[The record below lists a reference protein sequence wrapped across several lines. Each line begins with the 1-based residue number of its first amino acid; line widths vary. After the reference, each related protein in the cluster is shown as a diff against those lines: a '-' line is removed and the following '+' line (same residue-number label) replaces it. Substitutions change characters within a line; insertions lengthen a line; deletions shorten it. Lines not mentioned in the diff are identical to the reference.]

1 MNDDTA
7 EAAQLIVVRERK
19 TTYRDGN
26 THADRGGGRPD
37 RPLFQPGRSRSD
49 VSEDG
54 RAADGDRDASDSPD
68 WEPPPL
74 AEMSLGQRLVTAWVQ
89 DPVRGVV
96 VGLFLLV
103 AVGFYAALAIVFPRV
118 ALWLAVGGVVFAV
131 LAAAVLYTL
140 PDG

>member
-1 MNDDTA
+1 MSDDGG
-7 EAAQLIVVRERK
+7 
-19 TTYRDGN
+19 DG
-26 THADRGGGRPD
+26 D
-37 RPLFQPGRSRSD
+37 
-49 VSEDG
+49 
-54 RAADGDRDASDSPD
+54 ADGPREGEPPDGPGAIDATGDRD

-103 AVGFYAALAIVFPRV
+103 AAGFYAALALAFPRV
-118 ALWLAVGGVVFAV
+118 ALWLAVGGVGFAI
-131 LAAAVLYTL
+131 LAAAVLYAL

>member
-1 MNDDTA
+1 
-7 EAAQLIVVRERK
+7 
-19 TTYRDGN
+19 
-26 THADRGGGRPD
+26 
-37 RPLFQPGRSRSD
+37 

-54 RAADGDRDASDSPD
+54 GNGEADGGGTDDASGGRD

-89 DPVRGVV
+89 DPVRGVI

-103 AVGFYAALAIVFPRV
+103 AAGFYAALALVFPRV
-118 ALWLAVGGVVFAV
+118 ALWLAVGGVGFAV
-131 LAAAVLYTL
+131 LAAAVLHAL